1 MIDRVEMVG
10 KFWFIITFLMVA
22 GCGSS
27 DSSTQ
32 PAPGTVASVT
42 VAGVSTLQIGKTA
55 RFTATALDATG
66 AVVAGKTFAWAS
78 DNESVASVA
87 SDGTVTAHV
96 PGSAGISASVDGR
109 SGAAQVGVS
118 P

>member
-1 MIDRVEMVG
+1 MIDRVKMATKSWLVV
-10 KFWFIITFLMVA
+10 TLLTA
-22 GCGSS
+22 SACGSS

-32 PAPGTVASVT
+32 PATGTVASVT
-42 VAGVSTLQIGKTA
+42 VTGVSTLQIGKTA

-66 AVVAGKTFAWAS
+66 AVVAGKTFTWAS

-96 PGSAGISASVDGR
+96 PGTAGISASVDGR
-109 SGAAQVGVS
+109 SGAAQLAVS

>member
-1 MIDRVEMVG
+1 MTHHPRI
-10 KFWFIITFLMVA
+10 A
-22 GCGSS
+22 GRLALVLGLLLVSGCNSS

-32 PAPGTVASVT
+32 PTAAVVASVT
-42 VAGVSTLQIGKTA
+42 VTGVSTLQAGKTS
-55 RFTATALDATG
+55 RFTAAALDSTG
-66 AVVAGKTFAWAS
+66 AVVSGKTFTWAS

-109 SGAAQVGVS
+109 SGTAQVGVS